1 MYTREKTQREE
12 KYNKSGKHPKDMPS
26 FSSTLLDEIYR
37 SIDVSA
43 DNSEDVKAYKE
54 KVLKKQIGC
63 RTKTNTTEEYEET
76 KIFTRACLVEK
87 LMEKEKTEKAALKRG
102 PNLEP
107 EKKSL
112 QDNHINDFLFFS
124 STSCSNSDS
133 SGALSSSPSDAEF
146 FASQTKPKVSCFSTR
161 PKPVRTGAPARGNKN
176 NPQDDYSLFGSH
188 EKNKTEDDLVNHK
201 SMALKIYAHLKK
213 VKQPISPGGRL
224 TGFIN
229 SLFRDA
235 NVKKPGKIVDT
246 DKKNLDYFKSRKA
259 QPISCSSA
267 SSFSRSCLS
276 KYSPKSRES
285 VRSGDQ
291 RTVRFHPVSVIVDE
305 EEDSGKY
312 RKPPL
317 PINKALADLKVGKME
332 KNRKVGENRQNDF
345 FKDYSNISS
354 SISGNNNNN
363 NNNNKRRDYISMF
376 RKTNGGDEE
385 EDDGISD
392 SSSDLFEIDHSAF
405 LGNNRYGE
413 ELPVYETTH
422 RLGINR
428 GIPSRLI
435 R

>member
-12 KYNKSGKHPKDMPS
+12 KYNKSRKHPKDMPS

-37 SIDVSA
+37 SIDVTA
-43 DNSEDVKAYKE
+43 EKSEDVKAYKE
-54 KVLKKQIGC
+54 KVLNKQSVC
-63 RTKTNTTEEYEET
+63 RAKTNFAEEEEYEET

-87 LMEKEKTEKAALKRG
+87 LTEKEKTEKPAPKRG
-102 PNLEP
+102 PNLES
-107 EKKSL
+107 ENKSL
-112 QDNHINDFLFFS
+112 QDNHINDLLFFS
-124 STSCSNSDS
+124 STSSSSNSDS

-161 PKPVRTGAPARGNKN
+161 PKPVRTGVPVRGNRN

-201 SMALKIYAHLKK
+201 SRALKIYEHLKK

-235 NVKKPGKIVDT
+235 NGKKPEKTVDT
-246 DKKNLDYFKSRKA
+246 DKKNRDYFKSRKA

-305 EEDSGKY
+305 DS
-312 RKPPL
+312 RPPL

-345 FKDYSNISS
+345 SKDYSNSS

-363 NNNNKRRDYISMF
+363 KRMDYISMF
-376 RKTNGGDEE
+376 RKTNSGDEE
-385 EDDGISD
+385 EDDEISD
-392 SSSDLFEIDHSAF
+392 SSSDLFEIDHCAF
-405 LGNNRYGE
+405 FRNNRFGE

-422 RLGINR
+422 RSGINR
-428 GIPSRLI
+428 VISSRLI